1 MDLALL
7 LCSYLL
13 WCPLE
18 VMAISAVLRA
28 GLRRYPLI
36 FSYLVASFLAAVA
49 QLPVIW
55 AYYQGSRANGSGY
68 IRLYWMNEG
77 ISDALIFAIVI
88 TLIYRATIGMT
99 TRRTVRRGLALGS
112 VLYIGISFLLHYHAF
127 LASAAHQEISA
138 AAIGMWMAPWT
149 RDITFCAAILDLA
162 LWAILIGSRSS
173 DSRLLMLS
181 GGMGIMFCGM
191 AIGESFRTIAIHYRS
206 HAIVQ
211 TGNAVEQIGNIVFL
225 YVWWQTFRREAAE
238 RMVAPLAV
246 KPATLP

>member
-18 VMAISAVLRA
+18 ILAISAVFRA
-28 GLRRYPLI
+28 GLRRYPLV
-36 FSYLVASFLAAVA
+36 FSYLVASFLVAVA
-49 QLPVIW
+49 QLPAIW
-55 AYYQGSRANGSGY
+55 AYYQGSRADGSGY
-68 IRLYWMNEG
+68 VRLYWLEEG
-77 ISDALIFAIVI
+77 VTDALIFAVVI
-88 TLIYRATIGMT
+88 TLIYRATIGMP

-112 VLYIGISFLLHYHAF
+112 LLYIGVSFLIHYHTTG
-127 LASAAHQEISA
+127 
-138 AAIGMWMAPWT
+138 AIGLWMAPWT

-191 AIGESFRTIAIHYRS
+191 AIGESVRTIAIHYHS

-211 TGNAVEQIGNIVFL
+211 VGNGVEQIGNIVFL

-238 RMVAPLAV
+238 RMVAPLGV

>member
-7 LCSYLL
+7 LCSYLV

-18 VMAISAVLRA
+18 VLAISAVMRV
-28 GLRRYPLI
+28 GVRRYPLV
-36 FSYLVASFLAAVA
+36 FAYLVVSLLAACASVPA
-49 QLPVIW
+49 MW
-55 AYYQGSRANGSGY
+55 AYYEGRRANGSGY
-68 IRLYWMNEG
+68 IHLYWLNEG
-77 ISDALIFAIVI
+77 VTDALIFAVVI
-88 TLIYRATIGMT
+88 TLIYRASSGLAI
-99 TRRTVRRGLALGS
+99 RRTVRRGLALGS
-112 VLYIGISFLLHYHAF
+112 VLYIGISFLIHYQ
-127 LASAAHQEISA
+127 ST

-162 LWAILIGSRSS
+162 LWAMLIGSRST

-211 TGNAVEQIGNIVFL
+211 AGNSVEQIANIVFL

-238 RMVAPLAV
+238 RLVPPLTAKAIV
-246 KPATLP
+246 LPE

>member
-18 VMAISAVLRA
+18 ILAISAVLRTDV
-28 GLRRYPLI
+28 RRHSLI
-36 FSYLVASFLAAVA
+36 LSYLVASFLGAVA
-49 QLPVIW
+49 QMPATW
-55 AYYQGSRANGSGY
+55 AYYAHRRANGSGY
-68 IRLYWMNEG
+68 VHLYWLNEG
-77 ISDALIFAIVI
+77 ITDILIFAIVI
-88 TLIYRATIGMT
+88 TLIYRASSGLTA
-99 TRRTVRRGLALGS
+99 RRTVRRGLALGS
-112 VLYIGISFLLHYHAF
+112 VLYIGISFLVQYHSF
-127 LASAAHQEISA
+127 LVQHQPS
-138 AAIGMWMAPWT
+138 AAIGMWMDPWT

-162 LWAILIGSRSS
+162 LWAMLIGSRST

-191 AIGESFRTIAIHYRS
+191 AIGESVRTIAIHYRS

-238 RMVAPLAV
+238 RMVAPLGA